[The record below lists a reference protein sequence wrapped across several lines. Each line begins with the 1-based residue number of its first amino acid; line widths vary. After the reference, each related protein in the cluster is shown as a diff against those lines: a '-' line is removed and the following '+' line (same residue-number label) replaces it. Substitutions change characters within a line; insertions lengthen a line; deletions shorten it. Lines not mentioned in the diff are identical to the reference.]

1 MLKTNIRKKIFD
13 AVQLDLIGPQDGF
26 DEKYL
31 SEMLTESPMFYYLT
45 GFLVPHGSK
54 VKVDVE
60 EDETSVNAGDVDD
73 DSSGGEEES
82 KVHIR
87 RYSSSIGLSFLVSKS
102 SKILNVKCSW
112 GEYVAFKKNE
122 DDKKDLWKRNHKEKI
137 ISIQIPTSGHKSE
150 VVDNGI
156 ELMVTVKPLNLSTD
170 YNGLLPEGTK
180 SVSCFLVNKKQMPAG
195 VDPVESFLFQAE
207 MEIENQNGFIPRP
220 NLRALES
227 NDPDDCIADLQ
238 FANVHEYATGH
249 GVAAHFFTENNTCKK
264 IKTTWIPSYEID
276 PVTVPDIE
284 GLKLEMRY
292 YAEIGTYNDLLL
304 ALKPIVDRYE
314 DWIKKQEGLIP
325 KDFKKRK
332 DTGEYLVGKYKH
344 ALQRI
349 ESGIAHLKEE
359 KVFEAFKLAN
369 SAMSIAAEKRRP
381 GEPAKW
387 RPFQLAFI
395 LMSINGI
402 VRPAEHDRDIVDLIY
417 FPTGGGKT
425 EAYLGVAAFTLVFR
439 RLSDPSMSSAGVSIL
454 MRYTLRLLTLDQLER
469 ATTLICALE
478 LMRIAKPNELGQWP
492 FEMGLWVGQGATPNR
507 LGFVNDGDQYSA
519 RTMLTWFQDGRTNKA
534 PVPLE
539 KCPWCSE
546 PLHKMNS
553 FKLFPE
559 RNHPTD
565 FHVIC
570 NSRDCEFAPRGIAQ
584 KLPVVAV
591 DDVIYKRLPC
601 FIISTVDKFASM
613 PWEEKIGKMFGRV
626 DKYNNDGFFCLR

>member
-1 MLKTNIRKKIFD
+1 MSKTTVRKNIVK
-13 AVQLDLIGPQDGF
+13 ALQLDLIGPQYVHDS
-26 DEKYL
+26 KYL

-54 VKVDVE
+54 VKVDIE

-73 DSSGGEEES
+73 DSSGGEEEA

-87 RYSSSIGLSFLVSKS
+87 RYGSSIGLSFLVSKTTN
-102 SKILNVKCSW
+102 ILNIKCSW
-112 GEYVAFKKNE
+112 GEYVAFKKNK
-122 DDKKDLWKRNHKEKI
+122 DDKKELWKRNHKEKTLKL
-137 ISIQIPTSGHKSE
+137 QIPASGHKSE
-150 VVDNGI
+150 VVENGI
-156 ELMVTVKPLNLSTD
+156 ELMVTVKPLSLSTD

-180 SVSCFLVNKKQMPAG
+180 SVSCFFVNKKPMPAG

-238 FANVHEYATGH
+238 FANIHEYATGH
-249 GVAAHFFTENNTCKK
+249 GVAAHFFTENNKCNK

-292 YAEIGTYNDLLL
+292 YAGIASFEELQT
-304 ALKPIVDRYE
+304 ALKPIVGRYKA
-314 DWIKKQEGLIP
+314 WIDDQKELIP
-325 KDFKKRK
+325 KDFIKRK
-332 DTGEYLVGKYKH
+332 ETGEYLIGKYSQ
-344 ALQRI
+344 ALNRI
-349 ESGIAHLKEE
+349 EAGISHLKEE

-381 GEPAKW
+381 GESAKW

-402 VRPAEHDRDIVDLIY
+402 VRPGERDRDIVDLIY

-478 LMRIAKPNELGQWP
+478 LMRIAKPMELGQWP

-507 LGFVNDGDQYSA
+507 LGFVGDKDQFSA
-519 RTMLTWFQDGRTNKA
+519 RTMLSAYQHGRTNKA

-539 KCPWCSE
+539 KCPWCS
-546 PLHKMNS
+546 
-553 FKLFPE
+553 
-559 RNHPTD
+559 
-565 FHVIC
+565 
-570 NSRDCEFAPRGIAQ
+570 AA
-584 KLPVVAV
+584 
-591 DDVIYKRLPC
+591 
-601 FIISTVDKFASM
+601 
-613 PWEEKIGKMFGRV
+613 
-626 DKYNNDGFFCLR
+626 